1 MRVHKALIFHPAAD
15 ERLSAFAAG
24 KGEQKRQ
31 NYIELLQKYIKKD
44 LCVFILS
51 RRQGGPGIGSARAV
65 LPRPRPDA
73 TRCAAPQ
80 LCADNKALMETGP
93 GSPSCGAAA
102 ASIAVLTEGGTT
114 GDRTPRCAAAAA
126 PCSGVPIHLYPGQ
139 GKNEFYE
146 IVDGLAYTLVPL
158 PLFVQRSSA
167 YWLL

>member
-1 MRVHKALIFHPAAD
+1 MHKALIFHPAAD

-73 TRCAAPQ
+73 TRCAALPSI
-80 LCADNKALMETGP
+80 CTPDREET
-93 GSPSCGAAA
+93 
-102 ASIAVLTEGGTT
+102 
-114 GDRTPRCAAAAA
+114 
-126 PCSGVPIHLYPGQ
+126 
-139 GKNEFYE
+139 N
-146 IVDGLAYTLVPL
+146 
-158 PLFVQRSSA
+158 
-167 YWLL
+167 